1 MTYEGQKLWFPGFTP
16 LSLPS
21 LPGASA
27 PHGQRNNYKT
37 MIKLTRLGGE
47 PFVLNADLIRYVE
60 QRPDTFITLD
70 SGERIV
76 VTESMDEVLR
86 RAVVYQQA
94 KHLLP
99 RFEKPMPLSDQKAH

>member
-1 MTYEGQKLWFPGFTP
+1 
-16 LSLPS
+16 
-21 LPGASA
+21 
-27 PHGQRNNYKT
+27 

-47 PFVLNADLIRYVE
+47 RFILNADLIRYVE

-86 RAVVYQQA
+86 RAVTYQQA
-94 KHLLP
+94 KHLVP
-99 RFEKPMPLSDQKAH
+99 RFAQPARDAQQWGDVTSRQEAL